1 MKVDQA
7 HMETVIPA
15 IGKNMMQ
22 VKGTHHGCEAILMGL
37 VEEDFCCTVRLQNR
51 SSFGKVLQNIAYE
64 HLSKFFVAALT
75 KT

>member
-7 HMETVIPA
+7 HVETVIPV
-15 IGKNMMQ
+15 ISKSMMQ
-22 VKGTHHGCEAILMGL
+22 VKRPHHGCKAILMGL

-64 HLSKFFVAALT
+64 HLSKLFVAAST